1 MEKRDQFVLLLLK
14 YTLSERSLAIV
25 SRATTSYS
33 AWSAIK
39 RTFQSQ
45 MKARR
50 MSLKLKLQ
58 KLSKGAMTML
68 KYLEQ
73 KRAIADSLE
82 ENLSPISNED
92 LIGHILSGIDSSYDP
107 FTTTYMF
114 KDDD

>member
-1 MEKRDQFVLLLLK
+1 
-14 YTLSERSLAIV
+14 
-25 SRATTSYS
+25 
-33 AWSAIK
+33 
-39 RTFQSQ
+39 
-45 MKARR
+45 